1 MPEPHIR
8 VVVEHAVEEEST
20 TVTVSYG
27 GGAFDPRTTD
37 NELSLK
43 MLKGASGEI
52 SYSYDPE
59 AARQNKVLVRLSPN
73 LKKP

>member
-1 MPEPHIR
+1 MLE
-8 VVVEHAVEEEST
+8 
-20 TVTVSYG
+20 
-27 GGAFDPRTTD
+27 GAA
-37 NELSLK
+37 E
-43 MLKGASGEI
+43 EI